1 MTQNKNNRSPFLQ
14 VCETTWYEAE
24 FVCQSWVFGE
34 SGVVSGSKEG
44 RPRSTP
50 RPNSFRQ
57 SQHLLSSLRGR
68 ADRNNSRIAWPL
80 FLSGDVD
87 VRVHFSFQFVWF
99 ILAHKAQIED
109 GRQRDRQPRQRIKR
123 EESNPILK
131 LLFSSTDCLVL
142 QSVWHY
148 LKGGEQL
155 TWIIHKVWE
164 NTIKDKNKYNSIK
177 QCN

>member
-1 MTQNKNNRSPFLQ
+1 M
-14 VCETTWYEAE
+14 
-24 FVCQSWVFGE
+24 
-34 SGVVSGSKEG
+34 SGSKEG

-109 GRQRDRQPRQRIKR
+109 GRQRDRQLQQRMKR
-123 EESNPILK
+123 EESHPISNSCFHPQIVLFLK
-131 LLFSSTDCLVL
+131 V
-142 QSVWHY
+142 
-148 LKGGEQL
+148 
-155 TWIIHKVWE
+155 
-164 NTIKDKNKYNSIK
+164 
-177 QCN
+177 